1 MSDRDK
7 QKALKELFEVIQ
19 KGVDLLTNENMDKDL
34 YEAFE
39 KYAYS
44 TIKMVDEAHSY
55 CCYLLFNHTYIGGYY
70 LWIRLLKWGR

>member
-1 MSDRDK
+1 MSDSDK

-44 TIKMVDEAHSY
+44 TIKMVDEAY
-55 CCYLLFNHTYIGGYY
+55 NRNRLKDLLE
-70 LWIRLLKWGR
+70 RLTLLAIKVV